1 MLDKSAETTFDIHNV
16 RREFPALAKMIY
28 GHQLVYLDNAA
39 SAQKPMCVINA
50 MSHAYLE
57 SYANVHRG
65 LHYLANAATDAYENA
80 REKVRLFLNAPSLDT
95 IVFTKNATE
104 AINIVAYGW
113 GMPNLAK
120 DDEIILTVLEH
131 HSNLVPWHFIR
142 ERQQAKL
149 VFLPVDSDGVLHI
162 KDFENALTKKTRLVA
177 VTHMS
182 NVLGTIL
189 PIKEIVKI
197 AHALNIPVL
206 IDGAQG
212 AVHLP
217 IDVTDIDC
225 DWYTMTGHK
234 LYGPTGIGVLYGK
247 KERLEA
253 MRPFQ
258 GGGEMIENVTK
269 RKISY
274 TYPPHRFEAGTPPI
288 VEAIGLGVALDY
300 MNRLGRESLFRYE
313 QEVTAY
319 AYERLRCVQGVHLLG
334 NPQKRGGIISFN
346 LDGIHAHDLSVY
358 VDREGIAIRAGTHCA
373 QPLLQS
379 FDTTSACRISL
390 AFYNTYAEIDRLVE
404 VLVKARSFFLNE

>member
-1 MLDKSAETTFDIHNV
+1 
-16 RREFPALAKMIY
+16 
-28 GHQLVYLDNAA
+28 
-39 SAQKPMCVINA
+39 
-50 MSHAYLE
+50 
-57 SYANVHRG
+57 
-65 LHYLANAATDAYENA
+65 
-80 REKVRLFLNAPSLDT
+80 
-95 IVFTKNATE
+95 
-104 AINIVAYGW
+104 
-113 GMPNLAK
+113 MPNLAK